1 MTEIISLKYGVNIS
15 KEHVR
20 KALVDIDPEGVSM
33 RKKKTIK
40 RRTYETNGPFDVFH
54 IDGNDKLKR
63 FGFAIHGCI
72 DGFSRKL
79 IWLFVSTTNN
89 DPLVVANFYLKAI
102 TNLGRAP
109 NTLRMDLGTE
119 NVYCE
124 ELQVFFTKNSNSFL
138 YAASTRNLRIEAF
151 FSLLKGFNLSWWIE
165 FSTDL
170 IKCRIFNPGSE
181 FHREAVIFSFMPVIQ
196 AQLNDFVR
204 IWNVR
209 EIWKSS
215 TSPGGVPEILFN
227 APSTVGFN
235 KKGYS
240 VDDLDLR
247 VAQDI
252 IGIEQHPICKNDEIH
267 EFVIC
272 YINIYKLEVPCD
284 PEDAI
289 TFYVKILECLEQ
301 DGFQV

>member
-124 ELQVFFTKNSNSFL
+124 ELQVFFTKSSNSFL
-138 YAASTRNLRIEAF
+138 YAASTRNQRIEAF
-151 FSLLKGFNLSWWIE
+151 WSRLKKLNLSWWIDF
-165 FSTDL
+165 FSNL
-170 IKCRIFNPGSE
+170 IKCRIFNPGSHL
-181 FHREAVIFSFMPVIQ
+181 HREALIFRFMPVIQ

-204 IWNVR
+204 IWNIR
-209 EIWKSS
+209 KIRKLS
-215 TSPGGVPEILFN
+215 TCPGSVPEILFN
-227 APSTVGFN
+227 APSTVAFDE
-235 KKGYS
+235 KGYS

-252 IGIEQHPICKNDEIH
+252 IGIVISHIL
-267 EFVIC
+267 FVRTTRCMSYSYAALIST
-272 YINIYKLEVPCD
+272 NLKFHVTQRMLLFFMLKFWNV
-284 PEDAI
+284 
-289 TFYVKILECLEQ
+289 
-301 DGFQV
+301 

>member
-1 MTEIISLKYGVNIS
+1 
-15 KEHVR
+15 
-20 KALVDIDPEGVSM
+20 M

-40 RRTYETNGPFDVFH
+40 IRTYETNRPFHMFH

-124 ELQVFFTKNSNSFL
+124 ELQVFFTKNSNSFF
-138 YAASTRNLRIEAF
+138 YAASTRNQRIEAF
-151 FSLLKGFNLSWWIE
+151 WCRLKKLNLSWWRG
-165 FSTDL
+165 FFTDL
-170 IKCRIFNPGSE
+170 IKCRIHNPGSE
-181 FHREAVIFSFMPVIQ
+181 FHREAFIFSFMLVIQ
-196 AQLNDFVR
+196 AELNDFVR
-204 IWNVR
+204 IWNIR
-209 EIWKSS
+209 KIRKSS

-227 APSTVGFN
+227 APSTVRFG

-240 VDDLDLR
+240 VDDIDLR
-247 VAQDI
+247 VAQGI
-252 IGIEQHPICKNDEIH
+252 IAL
-267 EFVIC
+267 
-272 YINIYKLEVPCD
+272 INILFARRIRYMSYSYATL
-284 PEDAI
+284 I
-289 TFYVKILECLEQ
+289 STN
-301 DGFQV
+301 GGSM